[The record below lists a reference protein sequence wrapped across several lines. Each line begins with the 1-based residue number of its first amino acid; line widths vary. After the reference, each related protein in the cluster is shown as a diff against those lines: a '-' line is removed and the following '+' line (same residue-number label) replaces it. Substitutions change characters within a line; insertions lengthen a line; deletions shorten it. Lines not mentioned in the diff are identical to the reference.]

1 MILSRRERYLIVG
14 MILLGARTLCE
25 IECELIRAYGIAD
38 SWAFLVVALK
48 KKRIECFLKYGTF
61 LAKWIF
67 FSVDDFAA

>member
-48 KKRIECFLKYGTF
+48 KKTN
-61 LAKWIF
+61 
-67 FSVDDFAA
+67 